1 MTTAQA
7 LFDFTIQT
15 QDSIE
20 QALYFRARL
29 GHRGFLEVPA
39 PVVSTNDYG
48 GTMISQPDFIWHPV
62 GAPILPAKS
71 TQGGRSTF
79 FDLTNEAT
87 IAAALKAKEGR

>member
-29 GHRGFLEVPA
+29 GHRGYLEVPEPTVSFSDDGVCTVSRA
-39 PVVSTNDYG
+39 PFVWHEEMPKRATHG
-48 GTMISQPDFIWHPV
+48 GQAS
-62 GAPILPAKS
+62 
-71 TQGGRSTF
+71 F
-79 FDLTNEAT
+79 FDLTDEAT